1 MLILNLIIDFL
12 ITTLYF
18 FVFNYYLNNKYQ
30 PKNTHKIIQYIIQFI
45 LIFLICN
52 NFYLIYKHLYRLI
65 LLMFLIFTTPFFYIT
80 NKKDTFLDFLRLSI
94 GLLIVNVISLLLSEL
109 IFETVYSNAFTS
121 MLRFP
126 KFFLNVLIT
135 YLSYIFLSVYF
146 KYTKPKFQFNIKIF
160 KIISLVVSILYAAFI
175 LLNFYEIFLFPRIC
189 KTMIFTF
196 IIYNAALIFFDRYQ
210 TKHEKIE
217 RDLWLRKQQAEDER
231 KYIQDKMKSDDEIS
245 KLRHDLKNTFLIL
258 QGYLATDEY
267 EKAKMFIDE
276 HVGRVFKAS
285 AIIHTGISAIDSVLE
300 GKIQTMKEKNI
311 TYHENISH
319 LSIGE
324 INDHDIAMI
333 LGLAF
338 DNAIEAAE
346 KAEVKEIQL
355 TITNHINFL
364 LIELTNTIAPG
375 SKLDF
380 TRTSKIYET
389 YRHGYGVK
397 GMKEYAGV
405 YDGDVHYDTGYDK
418 VILRIHLNMT
428 KAGS

>member
-1 MLILNLIIDFL
+1 MLILNLFTDLFIS
-12 ITTLYF
+12 TLYF
-18 FVFNYYLNNKYQ
+18 FVFNYFLNNKYAS
-30 PKNTHKIIQYIIQFI
+30 KNSYKIIKYIIQFI

-52 NFYLIYKHLYRLI
+52 DFYLIYRHLYHLI
-65 LLMFLIFTTPFFYIT
+65 LLIFLIITMSFFYKIQ
-80 NKKDTFLDFLRLSI
+80 KKEMLCDIIYTVFC
-94 GLLIVNVISLLLSEL
+94 LLICIVINVFLYEF
-109 IFETVYSNAFTS
+109 IFETTYINSVLYSFK
-121 MLRFP
+121 FP
-126 KFFLNVLIT
+126 KLFLNIMIA
-135 YLSYIFLSVYF
+135 YLLYISTSVYL
-146 KYTKPKFQFNIKIF
+146 KYTKPNFLFNIRIF
-160 KIISLVVSILYAAFI
+160 KLISLFISILYVCFV
-175 LLNFYEIFLFPRIC
+175 LFNVKEVFYSARVAKI
-189 KTMIFTF
+189 MIFTF

-276 HVGRVFKAS
+276 HVGRVFEAS

-300 GKIQTMKEKNI
+300 GKIQTMKEKDI
-311 TYHENISH
+311 AYHENISH
-319 LSIGE
+319 LSFGE

-355 TITNHINFL
+355 TLTNHINFL

-389 YRHGYGVK
+389 YHHGYGVK
-397 GMKEYAGV
+397 GMKEYARV

-418 VILRIHLNMT
+418 VILRIHLNMK